1 MPTNKRQ
8 YSKSGS
14 SVNWELAKM
23 AIIINDNRNWTD
35 GNTDHAILMTTE
47 TGLMDTLITQ
57 YC

>member
-23 AIIINDNRNWTD
+23 AIIINDNRNWID
-35 GNTDHAILMTTE
+35 GNTDHAIFMTIE
-47 TGLMDTLITQ
+47 ID
-57 YC
+57 